1 MTSMDRFYELTRRPI
16 LTEKGSDDMSSRNAF
31 HFRVPTDANK
41 VEIRQ
46 AVEKVFGVR
55 VTAVN
60 TSSVLGKTR
69 RRGWVA
75 GKRPDWKKAMVTL
88 HSEDTLDVF

>member
-46 AVEKVFGVR
+46 AVEKVFSVR

-60 TSSVLGKTR
+60 TSSVMGKTR

-75 GKRPDWKKAMVTL
+75 GKRPDWL